1 MSITVKCRKVK
12 KRTYNSNRRQAQA
25 ASTRRDIIEAARRLF
40 ERGGYNATTM
50 TAIAEKAGVVV
61 ETIYRNFDS
70 KAGLIEAVV
79 EAAVA
84 GGAERAEVAPEDRP
98 AIRRLIEER
107 DPRKKL
113 ALYAATQPGIHERA
127 GKLRKALR
135 EGARVDPQ
143 LVPVLERL
151 EAQPFNG
158 MARFARHLKE
168 VGALRTD
175 LPVEEARDLL
185 WSINSLSMYELLV
198 GERGWSAERYQ
209 DWLTS
214 MMTQSLLPR

>member
-1 MSITVKCRKVK
+1 MNIAAKSQKVK
-12 KRTYNSNRRQAQA
+12 KRTYNSDRRRVQA
-25 ASTRRDIIEAARRLF
+25 ASTRRDIIEVARRLF
-40 ERGGYNATTM
+40 EKDGYNATTM
-50 TAIAEKAGVVV
+50 AAIAAEAGVVV
-61 ETIYRNFDS
+61 ETIYRNFDG
-70 KAGLIEAVV
+70 KAGLIETVV

-84 GGAERAEVAPEDRP
+84 GGAERAEVPPEERT
-98 AIRRLIEER
+98 AIRRLIEEP
-107 DPRKKL
+107 DPRRKL

-127 GKLRKALR
+127 GRLRRALR
-135 EGARVDPQ
+135 EGARVDLQ

-158 MARFARHLKE
+158 MARFAQHLKD
-168 VGALRTD
+168 VGALRAD
-175 LPVEEARDLL
+175 LPVEEVRDLL

-214 MMTQSLLPR
+214 MMTQSLLPP